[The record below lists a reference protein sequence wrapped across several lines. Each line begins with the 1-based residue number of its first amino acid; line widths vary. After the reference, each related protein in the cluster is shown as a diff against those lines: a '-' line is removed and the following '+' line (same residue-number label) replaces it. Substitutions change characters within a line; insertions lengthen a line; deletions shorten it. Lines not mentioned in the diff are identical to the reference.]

1 MTGHDEVVSER
12 AIEIV
17 RDLQRRLANECHA
30 KGISPEDIALASLYS
45 AFDIA
50 EGAKGPGGVAVEW
63 LRTGLDV
70 IERGQMLASK
80 TEESANRF

>member
-1 MTGHDEVVSER
+1 MTGHDEATSER

-17 RDLQRRLANECHA
+17 CNLQRRLANECHA
-30 KGISPEDIALASLYS
+30 KGISPEDITLASLYS

-50 EGAKGPGGVAVEW
+50 EGAKGPGMVAVKW

-70 IERGQMLASK
+70 IERQVM
-80 TEESANRF
+80 EH

>member
-1 MTGHDEVVSER
+1 MMTGRDEAVSER
-12 AIEIV
+12 AIEMV
-17 RDLQRRLANECHA
+17 RNLQRRLANECHA

-50 EGAKGPGGVAVEW
+50 EGAKGPGLAAVEW

-70 IERGQMLASK
+70 IERQVMEKVSG
-80 TEESANRF
+80 